1 MAHYTQVAP
10 RLVLVQAF
18 TYRGKV
24 EEFSNRYS
32 FKGPAPTNATAWSA
46 LADKVIAAL
55 RPCFGTEVTFVRAY
69 GYQPSAIGAEWVK
82 DYTSPGPPLA
92 GSGTFAGSIMPGDVA
107 MTLRFTR
114 DTPRADGKKVYI
126 RKYFHAVHQDTVAG
140 NYDRILPAQQAAFT
154 TFGTSFM
161 QGTIDPTFIGVTPSG
176 LTCSS
181 PHADQ
186 WLTTRTLH
194 RRGKR
199 KATAPAVSVAP
210 G

>member
-10 RLVLVQAF
+10 RLVIVQSF
-18 TYRGKV
+18 TYRGKA

-32 FKGPAPTNATAWSA
+32 FKGPAPTGATAWKA

-55 RPCFGTEVTFVRAY
+55 RPCFASEVTFVRAY
-69 GYQPSAIGAEWVK
+69 GYQPSGLGADWVH
-82 DYTSPGPPLA
+82 DYSSPGPPLA
-92 GSGTFAGSIMPGDVA
+92 GSGIFSAAIMPGDVA
-107 MTLRFTR
+107 ATLRFTR
-114 DTPRADGKKVYI
+114 DAPRADGKKVYI
-126 RKYFHAVHQDTVAG
+126 RKYFHAVHQDTAFG
-140 NYDRILPAQQAAFT
+140 NYDRLMPEQQAAFT

-161 QGTIDPTFIGVTPSG
+161 QGTIDPVFIGVTPAG
-176 LTCSS
+176 LSCSS

-199 KATAPAVSVAP
+199 KATAPAAAALVS
-210 G
+210 